1 MVKGIDIFRERFRSF
16 PDSLVLIGGAACDE
30 WFSRLGMTFRATR
43 DLDIVLILEAVTD
56 NFVAAMRGSIDE
68 GGYEIRERSEGGP
81 PVLYRFSKPTD
92 DRFPA
97 MLEIFSRLP
106 EGISLA
112 DDQTIVPIPT
122 RQDSHSL
129 SAILVDADYHA
140 LIRLHQE
147 PRDGI
152 AFVTATAL
160 IPLKAKAW
168 LDLSERKLAGQAID
182 AKDITKHRADVFRL
196 AATLPGDT
204 TVELTAAIRADL
216 ATFLK
221 AFPDDSPEWPA
232 ILSAIK
238 NTVGGNLRPDAL
250 RTAIQTFFQVS

>member
-1 MVKGIDIFRERFRSF
+1 MVKGIDIFRERFRDHS
-16 PDSLVLIGGAACDE
+16 DSLVLIGGAACDE

-43 DLDIVLILEAVTD
+43 DLDIVLILEAMNED
-56 NFVAAMRGSIDE
+56 FVSTMRTFINE

-92 DRFPA
+92 VRFPA

-106 EGISLA
+106 EGISLV

-122 RQDSHSL
+122 GEDSHSL
-129 SAILVDADYHA
+129 SAILLDADYHA
-140 LIRLHQE
+140 LIRQQQE
-147 PRDGI
+147 TRDGVSF
-152 AFVTATAL
+152 ANAAAL

-168 LDLSERKLAGQAID
+168 LDLSARKLAGETID
-182 AKDITKHRADVFRL
+182 AKDIAKHRADVFRL

-204 TVELTAAIRADL
+204 TVELPAAISTDL
-216 ATFLK
+216 ATFLA
-221 AFPDDSPEWPA
+221 AFPDDSPEWSA

-238 NTVGGNLRPDAL
+238 NTVGGNLRPAAL
-250 RTAIQTFFQVS
+250 RAAILTYFQVP